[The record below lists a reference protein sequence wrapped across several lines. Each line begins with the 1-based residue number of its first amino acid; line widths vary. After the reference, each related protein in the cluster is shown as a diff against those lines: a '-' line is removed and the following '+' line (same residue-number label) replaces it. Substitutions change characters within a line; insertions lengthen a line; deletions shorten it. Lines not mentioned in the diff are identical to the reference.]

1 MTIPSVSA
9 IGRTTIL
16 VFGATGGTGQHFVAR
31 ALADGHRIRALV
43 RNPSKMSSSSDNL
56 DIRQGSITDNVD
68 MNSLVQGVTHVVVM
82 LGDKEAQKTNKIV
95 TAFIKRLVPAMRTQ
109 GVKRILY
116 QAGGFSKP
124 YGGELSWLLWL
135 LRNTVVRAAGFEGQH
150 QDNES
155 VLEYLATEAKDLD
168 WIVHRAGIGG
178 DGPSKGVLDRSATNF
193 SVANHIDCAAY
204 NLKILMDDSAIHTAD
219 FSWYGK

>member
-1 MTIPSVSA
+1 MTTLSTSA
-9 IGRTTIL
+9 IGRMTIL

-56 DIRQGSITDNVD
+56 DIREGSITDNVD

-95 TAFIKRLVPAMRTQ
+95 TAFIKKLVPAMRTQ

-155 VLEYLATEAKDLD
+155 VMEYLATEAKDLD

>member
-1 MTIPSVSA
+1 MTTPSISA
-9 IGRTTIL
+9 IGRMTIL

-31 ALADGHRIRALV
+31 ALADGHQIRALV
-43 RNPSKMSSSSDNL
+43 RDPSKLSSSLDNI
-56 DIRQGSITDNVD
+56 DIRQGSITDDVD

-82 LGDKEAQKTNKIV
+82 VGDKEVQKTNKIA
-95 TAFIKRLVPAMRTQ
+95 TAFIKKLVPAMRTQ

-124 YGGELSWLLWL
+124 YGGGLSWLLWL

-155 VLEYLATEAKDLD
+155 VMEYLATEGNDLD

-219 FSWYGK
+219 FSWYGN